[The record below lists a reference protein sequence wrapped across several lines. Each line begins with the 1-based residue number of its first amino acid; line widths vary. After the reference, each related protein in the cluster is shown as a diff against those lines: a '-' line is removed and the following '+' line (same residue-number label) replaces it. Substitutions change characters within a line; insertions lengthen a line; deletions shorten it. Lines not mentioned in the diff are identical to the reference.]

1 MVGDMALSFSEGA
14 NELSHFSVFSV
25 SCYML
30 LVMSV
35 SIWILGRLVGMKV
48 LHIWN
53 WTPVIMTF
61 YFLVLS
67 SFPFP
72 FE

>member
-35 SIWILGRLVGMKV
+35 SIYIGQVGWDEGSAHLELDACYYDIL
-48 LHIWN
+48 
-53 WTPVIMTF
+53 
-61 YFLVLS
+61 
-67 SFPFP
+67 FPRTIFVSISI
-72 FE
+72 